1 MSAIAGTSARGA
13 AARGV
18 PGSRPARV
26 AAAALHLAALAALA
40 SFGAIRWAA
49 LVEPPATGAMLAF
62 VAAALAAMAVAAALA
77 RSALSGVSVGAAR
90 VAAAAAGALAVGAAG
105 LLAAGIPARLLLPAG
120 WDGLVTGIAQGMR
133 DLPSTD
139 VPYAGVDPWTR
150 SAVLA
155 CGVALL
161 AAGLAAGRAGG
172 GDRRRLLAAVPLLV
186 VAAVPETVLAS
197 PGAALRGAALLFLLV
212 AFLRADRL
220 PPRRLPLAATAV
232 VAAALAGALA
242 APRLQAG
249 DGWLDYRAIADSLS
263 GGSPATFEWDHR
275 YGPLDWP
282 RDGREVLRVRAPAG
296 AYWKAENLDRFDGFG
311 WRRLRSVGA
320 TDPEAEL
327 PRSPTRAWIETLR
340 VTVRGMETSDLV
352 AAGTALAISHAP
364 HEAVTSGSPG
374 TWRSVAPLRS
384 GNAWLARVYV
394 PRPTPA
400 QLQRAGTAYPGLFQ
414 QYRTLGLPDGVSEV
428 VFPAFGSPGGPSVAG
443 AVPFGTDAVRLLESS
458 PYADAYRLARR
469 LARES
474 ATPYQ
479 LVRRIERRLAERPF
493 RYDERPPAGQVPLAT
508 FLRDGRGYCQQFA
521 GAMALLLR
529 MGGVPAR
536 AVAGFAPGE
545 YDRARR
551 EWVVTDLDAHSW
563 VEAWF
568 PGIGW
573 ATFDPTPSAAPAFSG
588 PAGHGRLL
596 PTGAVDV
603 QGGDPR
609 SDPAARRRATAA
621 RSGDRGVPSV
631 PLAVVLAL
639 AGLAGGALARRRRR
653 PARGT
658 DPLLAELEG
667 ALRRTGR
674 APGASTTLRTLERRL
689 AAAPQAAG
697 YVAAVSARRYAGG
710 GPAPT
715 AAQRRALRGELGRGL
730 GPLGRL
736 RALWAL
742 PPRVRRREAG

>member
-1 MSAIAGTSARGA
+1 M
-13 AARGV
+13 
-18 PGSRPARV
+18 
-26 AAAALHLAALAALA
+26 
-40 SFGAIRWAA
+40 
-49 LVEPPATGAMLAF
+49 EPPATGAMLAF
-62 VAAALAAMAVAAALA
+62 VAAALAATAGGAALA
-77 RSALSGVSVGAAR
+77 RAAAPRVPPSAAR
-90 VAAAAAGALAVGAAG
+90 WAAGATALAVAAAG
-105 LLAAGIPARLLLPAG
+105 LLAAGVPARMLLPAG
-120 WDGLVTGIAQGMR
+120 WDGLMTGVAQGMR
-133 DLPSTD
+133 DLPSTE

-150 SAVLA
+150 SAVLL

-161 AAGLAAGRAGG
+161 GAGLAAGRAGG

-197 PGAALRGAALLFLLV
+197 PGASLRGAALLFLLV

-220 PPRRLPLAATAV
+220 PPRRLPLAAAA
-232 VAAALAGALA
+232 VAAAALGGALA
-242 APRLQAG
+242 APRLHAG
-249 DGWLDYRAIADSLS
+249 AGWLDYRAIADSLS

-282 RDGREVLRVRAPAG
+282 RDGREVLRVRAEPG
-296 AYWKAENLDRFDGFG
+296 AYWKAENLDRFDGFA

-327 PRSPTRAWIETLR
+327 PRTPRRAWVQTLR

-352 AAGTALAISHAP
+352 AAGTALAVSHAP

-374 TWRSVAPLRS
+374 TWRSAAPLRS

-400 QLQRAGTAYPGLFQ
+400 QLERAGTAYPGLFQ
-414 QYRTLGLPDGVSEV
+414 QYRTLGMPDGASEV
-428 VFPAFGSPGGPSVAG
+428 VFPAFGAPGAPSAAG

-458 PYADAYRLARR
+458 PYAGAYRLARR
-469 LARES
+469 LARAS
-474 ATPYQ
+474 ATPYE
-479 LVRRIERRLAERPF
+479 LVRRIERRLAEPPF
-493 RYDERPPAGQVPLAT
+493 RYDEDPPVSQVPLAT

-573 ATFDPTPSAAPAFSG
+573 ATFDPTPSAAPALSG
-588 PAGHGRLL
+588 PAGRGRLL
-596 PTGAVDV
+596 PTGAADV

-609 SDPAARRRATAA
+609 SDPAARRRAAAA
-621 RSGDRGVPSV
+621 RSGEQGLPWA
-631 PLAVVLAL
+631 PAAAVVAL
-639 AGLAGGALARRRRR
+639 AGLAGWALARRRRR
-653 PARGT
+653 PDGDR
-658 DPLLAELEG
+658 DPLLAELER
-667 ALRRTGR
+667 ALRRSGR
-674 APGASTTLRTLERRL
+674 PPATSTTLRALERRL

-710 GPAPT
+710 GPPPT
-715 AAQRRALRGELGRGL
+715 AAQRRALRDELGRGL

-742 PPRVRRREAG
+742 PPRVRRPDAG